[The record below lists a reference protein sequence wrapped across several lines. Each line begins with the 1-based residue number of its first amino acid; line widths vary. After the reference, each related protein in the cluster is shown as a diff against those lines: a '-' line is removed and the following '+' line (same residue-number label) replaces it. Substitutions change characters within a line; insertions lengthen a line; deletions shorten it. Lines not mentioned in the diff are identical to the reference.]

1 MSDYLDRIISKIK
14 DMSDEQIEEML
25 IEAGIKEV
33 KFPETFNISVDDLK
47 CKLSYT
53 LVNNNDFDKY
63 FYYDNEY
70 IKGVA

>member
-53 LVNNNDFDKY
+53 L
-63 FYYDNEY
+63 
-70 IKGVA
+70 